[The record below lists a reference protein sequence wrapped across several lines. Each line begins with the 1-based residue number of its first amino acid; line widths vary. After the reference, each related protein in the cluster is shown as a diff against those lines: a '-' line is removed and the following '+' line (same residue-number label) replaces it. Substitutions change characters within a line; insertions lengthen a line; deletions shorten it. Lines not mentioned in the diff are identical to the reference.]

1 MPTSQ
6 SERAHLMRCGS
17 GDRGRLAVSGA
28 CWNDFRLT
36 GPILKRRS
44 FPSRHQEEAPL
55 ASKGPILL
63 TLNTPVIA
71 SGLRTERGWGYLAG
85 RRWVFKLKQ
94 NNEYSPMGPS
104 GDARN
109 VLSAQFNTE
118 ALTYRWLL
126 MYLKRGQ
133 CGGGT
138 VILILLNFN

>member
-1 MPTSQ
+1 
-6 SERAHLMRCGS
+6 
-17 GDRGRLAVSGA
+17 
-28 CWNDFRLT
+28 
-36 GPILKRRS
+36 
-44 FPSRHQEEAPL
+44 
-55 ASKGPILL
+55 
-63 TLNTPVIA
+63 
-71 SGLRTERGWGYLAG
+71 
-85 RRWVFKLKQ
+85 
-94 NNEYSPMGPS
+94 MGPS